1 MPTGLV
7 QMTQLLSVVLQIQC
21 CFTSTETVWAI
32 RDGEPRTATPT
43 FTQLLSSE
51 LCYSYLTA
59 HIAHSERRQ
68 DPSLAVQVPLE
79 FIGHRH
85 DGDRHD
91 HAIGWVDKIGHRA
104 QRNDVRWPGE
114 HVAGTHRS
122 GVLSS
127 TLLEQFQFSLSE
139 SRLSQLR
146 RHFVENQSRC
156 KIPFSHK
163 MEGNRVSCEMLN

>member
-1 MPTGLV
+1 
-7 QMTQLLSVVLQIQC
+7 MTQLLSAVLQIHHSVLLYVHRDRMGL
-21 CFTSTETVWAI
+21 FGTGSPGRPPRLSNSSWA
-32 RDGEPRTATPT
+32 
-43 FTQLLSSE
+43 LSSVTG
-51 LCYSYLTA
+51 YLTA

-104 QRNDVRWPGE
+104 QRNDVRRPGE

-122 GVLSS
+122 GFQSS

-163 MEGNRVSCEMLN
+163 MEGNQVSCEMLN